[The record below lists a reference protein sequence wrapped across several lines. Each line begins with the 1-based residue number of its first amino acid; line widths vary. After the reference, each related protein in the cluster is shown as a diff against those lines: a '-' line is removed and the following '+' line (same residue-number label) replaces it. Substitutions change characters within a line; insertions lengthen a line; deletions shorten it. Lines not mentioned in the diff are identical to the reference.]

1 MKNEYREYNHR
12 SDNTDGSLN
21 GQTHNSMAK
30 EPQDNSQASQIADGF
45 HPELGV
51 NRLSKDYPFTEPDNG
66 DLRALCQTFQHVL
79 ASAIEVAY
87 EWGTRNSYPELL
99 YGSTNSNGRKVSN
112 HNISMNMANRILYRL
127 EYERDN
133 NGEYTYS
140 AHFSRLLFDL
150 QSQLDQAAKIL
161 KYSGSPKGLS
171 FSEAA
176 IHYLKS
182 LGGDKQ

>member
-12 SDNTDGSLN
+12 NNNTDGSLN
-21 GQTHNSMAK
+21 GQAHNSMAK
-30 EPQDNSQASQIADGF
+30 EPQNNPQASQIAEGF
-45 HPELGV
+45 HPELGI

-87 EWGTRNSYPELL
+87 EWGSNGSYPELIRGG
-99 YGSTNSNGRKVSN
+99 YDKNNRRVSS

-127 EYERDN
+127 EYERDSD
-133 NGEYTYS
+133 GEYTYS
-140 AHFSRLLFDL
+140 SHFSRLLFDL
-150 QSQLDQAAKIL
+150 QTQLDQAAKIL